1 MFSRLFGSKKKEDKD
16 LQTSGAVKADFSFLG
31 TDIHSHFIAGVDDG
45 AQTLGDSVGLIK
57 GMKEMGFKS
66 IVTTPHIKF
75 DHYPNTRETIL
86 NGLKEVHQALR
97 ENGVDMPVRAAA
109 EYYIDD
115 HFMRIL
121 EEEEL
126 LTIQG
131 NELLVE
137 LSFMFE
143 PLGLNEIMFKI
154 QTKGYQPILAHPERY
169 SFFHQ
174 KTEVFKQLKDR
185 GVMLQLNTIA
195 LTGYYG
201 KSVKEVA
208 EELLAKGLYDYCG
221 SDMHHPRHA
230 EMLNKVAGLKI
241 FEELKRYP
249 FRNARVTVA

>member
-1 MFSRLFGSKKKEDKD
+1 MFSRLFGSKKKDD
-16 LQTSGAVKADFSFLG
+16 INLQTSGTVKADFSFLG

-45 AQTLGDSVGLIK
+45 AQTLGDSVSLIR

-86 NGLKEVHQALR
+86 NGLKEVHQALK
-97 ENGVDMPVRAAA
+97 ENGVDIPVRAAA

-121 EEEEL
+121 DEEEL

-131 NELLVE
+131 KELLVE

-174 KTEVFKQLKDR
+174 KTDIFKQLKDR
-185 GVMLQLNTIA
+185 GIMLQLNTIA

-201 KSVKEVA
+201 KKVKDVA

-241 FEELKRYP
+241 FEDLKRYP
-249 FRNARVTVA
+249 FRNARVNVV